1 MKKVILSFILF
12 LSFIITSQ
20 AQIDFG
26 IKAGVNYDFSGD
38 IKDLGANIESS
49 ADDIKHGAES
59 KMGYH
64 VGVWSK
70 FKFSNLFLKPEL
82 VYTQIEKEYSS
93 IANETIKTKKID
105 VPIVLGTKVLGPLY
119 VFGGPA
125 FQYILENDFSVRTS
139 EVAIKDFTVGLN
151 LGAGIEFGKIGL
163 EVRWEKGLTQ
173 DDKAKIISN
182 LNTND
187 FVIDNRP
194 NQLIFSLKLKLN

>member
-1 MKKVILSFILF
+1 MKKIILSFFLF
-12 LSFIITSQ
+12 FSVIIAH
-20 AQIDFG
+20 AQMDFG

-38 IKDLGANIESS
+38 IKDLGTDIESS
-49 ADDIKHGAES
+49 VDDFKHGADS

-64 VGVWSK
+64 VGIYTK
-70 FKFSNLFLKPEL
+70 FEFLNIFLKPEL
-82 VYTQIEKEYSS
+82 VYTQIENEYTSLLS
-93 IANETIKTKKID
+93 ETVKTKKID
-105 VPIVLGTKVLGPLY
+105 VPIVLGTKILGPLY
-119 VFGGPA
+119 VFGGPS

-139 EVAIKDFTVGLN
+139 EVDIKDFTVGLN
-151 LGAGIEFGKIGL
+151 LGAGVELGKIGL